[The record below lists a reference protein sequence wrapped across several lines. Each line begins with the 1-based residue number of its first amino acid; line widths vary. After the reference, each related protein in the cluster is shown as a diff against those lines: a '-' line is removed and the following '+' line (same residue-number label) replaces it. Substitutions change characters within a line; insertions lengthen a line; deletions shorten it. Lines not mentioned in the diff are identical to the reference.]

1 MLEDAKAASEPV
13 ECSGPA
19 GTVVLWHK
27 MTMHDVAQ
35 NTTPDHIRQ
44 AAIYTFHKTREA
56 LPDEELR
63 RRESGV
69 VVDPWADWSAEV
81 QEVGGL
87 DAMGSA
93 KVAALRR
100 SQPTP
105 LPTPPRL

>member
-1 MLEDAKAASEPV
+1 
-13 ECSGPA
+13 
-19 GTVVLWHK
+19 

-35 NTTPDHIRQ
+35 NTTQDHIRQ
-44 AAIYTFHKTREA
+44 AAIYTFHKTPQA

-69 VVDPWADWSAEV
+69 AVEPWADWSAEV
-81 QEVGGL
+81 QEVGRL
-87 DAMGSA
+87 DAMEPAS
-93 KVAALRR
+93 VAALRR